1 MGSIIKV
8 NEYKDFNNNDIIT
21 SDGSG
26 NVTVNAQGL
35 QNTPAL
41 KVIRASSNQTG
52 ISSATATKIQFN
64 SEDALTTSGTWDST
78 NYRWTPGVAGKYLIS
93 INVEIVAAS
102 DTAKQCIAD
111 IYKNGSSICYG
122 YLNMNAFDLR
132 SSGSNAIGAATI
144 DTATATDYYEGFV
157 YMQTNSGTVSA
168 RGQGDNT
175 NLIAYKLIGL

>member
-1 MGSIIKV
+1 MAGIIKV
-8 NEYKDFNNNDIIT
+8 NQYQDFNGNTLFT

-26 NVTVNAQGL
+26 NLTTQKINE
-35 QNTPAL
+35 PFL
-41 KVIRASSNQTG
+41 KVIRASSNQTS

-64 SEDALTTSGTWDST
+64 SEDALTKTGTWDST

-102 DTAKQCIAD
+102 DTAKQCIAY

-132 SSGSNAIGAATI
+132 SSGSQAIGAATI

-157 YMQTNSGTVSA
+157 YMQTNSGTVSVRA
-168 RGQGDNT
+168 QADNT
-175 NLIAYKLIGL
+175 NLIGYRIGS

>member
-1 MGSIIKV
+1 MANGILKV
-8 NEYKDFNNNDIIT
+8 GELTT
-21 SDGSG
+21 SSGSG
-26 NVTVNAQGL
+26 NITIGSGVTLVN
-35 QNTPAL
+35 NTPAL
-41 KVIRASSNQTG
+41 KVIRNSSNQTS

-102 DTAKQCIAD
+102 STAKQCLAY

-122 YLNMNAFDLR
+122 YLNMNDMYLR
-132 SSGSNAIGAATI
+132 SSGSNVIGAVTV

-168 RGQGDNT
+168 RAQADNT
-175 NLIAYKLIGL
+175 NLIGYKLGI